1 MIISWLFA
9 NSFESPVCVFGNTL
23 EYWSYSG
30 FPKIPKKPQ
39 EPPSFLESAAQKQL
53 HNASPPSPPL
63 YRWNPTTQADLENE
77 DWPLYQNWLFESF
90 PLSLKE
96 FPGSRDVSWF
106 VKERSNWGTAE
117 ISSVKNGEVA
127 WSTFAKTDQTGF
139 GVNLVICVN
148 NISNVKTQHWCFN
161 NISNVKTQHWCVL
174 TIFLMWKLNI
184 DVY

>member
-1 MIISWLFA
+1 MFTSWFFA
-9 NSFESPVCVFGNTL
+9 NCFEPPVCVFGNTL
-23 EYWSYSG
+23 EYWGYSG
-30 FPKIPKKPQ
+30 LPKIPKKPQ

-53 HNASPPSPPL
+53 HNASPPSPSPPL

-117 ISSVKNGEVA
+117 ISVKNGEVA

-148 NISNVKTQHWCFN
+148 NISNVKTQHWC
-161 NISNVKTQHWCVL
+161 VL